1 MIEFQK
7 LRWKNLLSYG
17 NFFTEIDLQKNRM
30 TLISGKNGS
39 GKSTIG
45 EALTFALFGVPFRN
59 INKPNLL
66 NSINERDCLVEVE
79 FAIGKRQYKV
89 RRGIKPT
96 VFEIYCDNKIVDQES
111 RSKDYQKF
119 LEQNILKLNYKSFTQ
134 LVFLGSSNFVP
145 FMQLPAQD
153 RREVIEELLDIRVFS
168 RMNTV
173 LKEKYALLK
182 ESIKDIDRDVAI
194 VREKVEM
201 QRNNIKSLENKNQQA
216 INTNNEQIAQ
226 NTQAASDIMLDMDRI
241 KADILQRS
249 DSIGDTTTIQG
260 RLQKYEELERKF
272 ASQVGKITK
281 SIQFYSETDDCPTCN
296 QEITSEFKQKVIDG
310 KQHKLQEI
318 QKACDD
324 IAGKKQVVLD
334 RLTAIN
340 RVQQEIYA
348 LNAEYQNKN
357 SSVLGINAYVQK
369 LQRENERL
377 SNADQITV
385 DEHNKLEQY
394 QQQYSELLAQRE
406 NMIDTRHTYD
416 VAAEMLKD
424 NGIKTR
430 IIRQYL
436 PVMNKLINKYLS
448 AMDFFVNFNL
458 DENFK
463 EVIKSRYRDEFEYN
477 SFSQGQKFR
486 IDMALLLTWR
496 EISRKK
502 NSTNTNIL
510 ILDEVFD
517 SSLDAS
523 GTEDFMKLLRMLS
536 KKAHI
541 FVISHK
547 PDVISDRF
555 DDHLKVE
562 IKNNFSTI
570 V

>member
-7 LRWKNLLSYG
+7 LRWRNLLSYG
-17 NFFTEIDLQKNRM
+17 NMFTEIDFQKHRM

-45 EALTFALFGVPFRN
+45 EALTFVLFGVPFRN

-66 NSINERDCLVEVE
+66 NSINEKDCLVEIE
-79 FAIGKRQYKV
+79 FVIGKKQYKV

-96 VFEIYCDNKIVDQES
+96 VFEIYCDGKIIDQES
-111 RSKDYQKF
+111 KSKDYQKF

-145 FMQLPAQD
+145 FMQLAAQD

-168 RMNTV
+168 RMNIV
-173 LKEKYALLK
+173 LKEKLSVLK
-182 ESIKDIDRDVAI
+182 ETVKDLDRDIAI
-194 VREKVEM
+194 SREKVEM
-201 QRNNIKSLENKNQQA
+201 QRKHIQTLESKNLEAIEINNKEIEASNEA
-216 INTNNEQIAQ
+216 ISRIN
-226 NTQAASDIMLDMDRI
+226 LDMVRI
-241 KADILQRS
+241 A
-249 DSIGDTTTIQG
+249 DSIRERMDSISDRSNVETKIK
-260 RLQKYEELERKF
+260 KYEELSKKL
-272 ASQVGKITK
+272 SNQVGKIQK
-281 SIQFYSETDDCPTCN
+281 IIDFYNQNDDCPTCN
-296 QEITSEFKQKVIDG
+296 QHIDANFKQEVIGNKQAKLIELNTACEELALKRQDVADRFKAIDEVQREITQ
-310 KQHKLQEI
+310 
-318 QKACDD
+318 
-324 IAGKKQVVLD
+324 
-334 RLTAIN
+334 
-340 RVQQEIYA
+340 
-348 LNAEYQNKN
+348 LNIEYQNKN
-357 SSVLGINAYVQK
+357 SSITGINKYIAK
-369 LQRENERL
+369 LQQENLRL
-377 SNADQITV
+377 QSTDSTIS
-385 DEHNKLEQY
+385 DEQSKLHEYEVQSS
-394 QQQYSELLAQRE
+394 QLMCQRDSL
-406 NMIDTRHTYD
+406 IDTRHMYD
-416 VAAEMLKD
+416 VAGDLLKD
-424 NGIKTR
+424 SGIKTK

-448 AMDFFVNFNL
+448 SMDFFVNFNL

-517 SSLDAS
+517 SSLDAG
-523 GTEDFMKLLRMLS
+523 GTEDFMKLLRVLS
-536 KKAHI
+536 KKTHI
-541 FVISHK
+541 YVISHK

-555 DDHLKVE
+555 DNHLKVE
-562 IKNNFSTI
+562 MKNNFSTI

>member
-7 LRWKNLLSYG
+7 LRWRNLLSYG
-17 NFFTEIDLQKNRM
+17 NMFIEIDFQKHRM

-45 EALTFALFGVPFRN
+45 EALTFVLFGVPFRN

-66 NSINERDCLVEVE
+66 NSINEKDCLVEIE
-79 FAIGKRQYKV
+79 FVIGKRQYKV

-96 VFEIYCDNKIVDQES
+96 IFEIYCDGKIIDQES
-111 RSKDYQKF
+111 KSKDYQKF

-145 FMQLPAQD
+145 FMQLAAQD

-168 RMNTV
+168 RMNIV
-173 LKEKYALLK
+173 LKEKLSVLK
-182 ESIKDIDRDVAI
+182 ENVKDLDRDIAI
-194 VREKVEM
+194 SREKVDM
-201 QRNNIKSLENKNQQA
+201 QRKHIQTLESKNLEAIEINNKEIEASNEA
-216 INTNNEQIAQ
+216 ISRIN
-226 NTQAASDIMLDMDRI
+226 LDMVRI
-241 KADILQRS
+241 A
-249 DSIGDTTTIQG
+249 DSIRERMDSISDQSNVETKIK
-260 RLQKYEELERKF
+260 KYEELSKKL
-272 ASQVGKITK
+272 SNQVGKIQK
-281 SIQFYSETDDCPTCN
+281 VIDFYNQNNDCPTCN
-296 QEITSEFKQKVIDG
+296 QQIDAVFKQEVIDSKQTKLTELNAACEDLAKKRQEVADRFKVID
-310 KQHKLQEI
+310 
-318 QKACDD
+318 D
-324 IAGKKQVVLD
+324 
-334 RLTAIN
+334 
-340 RVQQEIYA
+340 VQRAVTQ
-348 LNAEYQNKN
+348 LNIEYQNKN
-357 SSVLGINAYVQK
+357 SSITGINKYITK
-369 LQRENERL
+369 LQQENLRL
-377 SNADQITV
+377 QGTDATTS
-385 DEHNKLEQY
+385 DEQTKLHEYETQMS
-394 QQQYSELLAQRE
+394 QLMCQRDAL
-406 NMIDTRHTYD
+406 IDTRHMYD
-416 VAAEMLKD
+416 VAGDLLKD
-424 NGIKTR
+424 SGIKTK

-448 AMDFFVNFNL
+448 SMDFFVNFNL

-523 GTEDFMKLLRMLS
+523 GTEDFMKLLRVLS
-536 KKAHI
+536 KKTHI
-541 FVISHK
+541 YVISHK
-547 PDVISDRF
+547 PDVISDKF
-555 DDHLKVE
+555 DNHLKVE
-562 IKNNFSTI
+562 MKNNFSAI

>member
-17 NFFTEIDLQKNRM
+17 NFFTEIDFQKHAM

-66 NSINERDCLVEVE
+66 NSINEKDCLVEVE
-79 FAIGKRQYKV
+79 FNIGKKQYLV

-96 VFEIYCDNKIVDQES
+96 IFEIYCDGKVIDQES
-111 RSKDYQKF
+111 KSKDYQKF

-134 LVFLGSSNFVP
+134 LVFLGSGNFVP
-145 FMQLPAQD
+145 FMQLSAQD

-173 LKEKYALLK
+173 LKEKLSILK
-182 ESIKDIDRDVAI
+182 ENFKDVERDITIAKEKLDMQREHIKKLQNNNIASIKANQEEIDSS
-194 VREKVEM
+194 RETICSINLEM
-201 QRNNIKSLENKNQQA
+201 DQIRNNIELK
-216 INTNNEQIAQ
+216 
-226 NTQAASDIMLDMDRI
+226 
-241 KADILQRS
+241 KA
-249 DSIGDTTTIQG
+249 TIQDEISIVNK
-260 RLQKYEELERKF
+260 QKKYEDIQKKIR
-272 ASQVGKITK
+272 SQISKIEKTVE
-281 SIQFYSETDDCPTCN
+281 FYGQHDDCPTCN
-296 QEITSEFKQKVIDG
+296 QKIDTEFKQQIIKN
-310 KQHKLQEI
+310 KQQKLQEFNIACEDLNDKLKTVVDRLEAINTI
-318 QKACDD
+318 QK
-324 IAGKKQVVLD
+324 
-334 RLTAIN
+334 
-340 RVQQEIYA
+340 EITQH
-348 LNAEYQNKN
+348 NIDYQNKN
-357 SSVLGINAYVQK
+357 FSITGINQYISK
-369 LQRENERL
+369 LQKENERL
-377 SNADQITV
+377 SNIDSLLSDEFKNLESYESAHSALVIKREELIDLRYMYDISAD
-385 DEHNKLEQY
+385 L
-394 QQQYSELLAQRE
+394 
-406 NMIDTRHTYD
+406 
-416 VAAEMLKD
+416 LKD
-424 NGIKTR
+424 NGIKTK

-458 DENFK
+458 DENFR
-463 EVIKSRYRDEFEYN
+463 EVIKSRHRDEFEYN

-486 IDMALLLTWR
+486 IDMALLMTWR

-517 SSLDAS
+517 SSLDAG
-523 GTEDFMKLLRMLS
+523 GTEDFMKLLRVLS
-536 KKAHI
+536 KKNHI

-555 DDHLKVE
+555 DDHIKVE
-562 IKNNFSTI
+562 IKNNFSYI

>member
-96 VFEIYCDNKIVDQES
+96 VFEIYCDNKIIDQES

-182 ESIKDIDRDVAI
+182 ENLKDLDRDVAI
-194 VREKVEM
+194 IKEKVDM
-201 QRNNIKSLENKNQQA
+201 QRNHIKSLENKNQQA
-216 INTNNEQIAQ
+216 INTNNDQIAK
-226 NTQAASDIMLDMDRI
+226 NRQAASDIMLDMDRL
-241 KADILQRS
+241 KNDIRQRS
-249 DSIGDTTTIQG
+249 DSISDTSTVQG

-272 ASQVGKITK
+272 ASQIGKIAK
-281 SIQFYSETDDCPTCN
+281 SIQFYSETHDCPTCN
-296 QEITSEFKQKVIDG
+296 QEITAAFKQTVIQN
-310 KQHKLQEI
+310 KQDKLAEI

-324 IAGKKQVVLD
+324 LAGKKQAVAD
-334 RLTAIN
+334 RLAAIN

-348 LNAEYQNKN
+348 LNVEYQNKN
-357 SSVLGINAYVQK
+357 SSVLGINAYIDK
-369 LQRENERL
+369 LQSENERL
-377 SNADQITV
+377 KTADQTIV
-385 DEHNKLEQY
+385 EENGKLEQY
-394 QQQYSELLAQRE
+394 EQKYSQLMSERETMIEL
-406 NMIDTRHTYD
+406 RHTYD
-416 VAAEMLKD
+416 VAADMLKD
-424 NGIKTR
+424 SGIKTR

-436 PVMNKLINKYLS
+436 PVMNKLINKYLT

-458 DENFK
+458 DENFR

-570 V
+570 A

>member
-1 MIEFQK
+1 MLEFQK

-17 NFFTEIDLQKNRM
+17 NFFTEIDLQKDRM

-79 FAIGKRQYKV
+79 FAIGKKQYKV

-96 VFEIYCDNKIVDQES
+96 VFEIYCDGKIIDQES
-111 RSKDYQKF
+111 KSKDYQKF

-168 RMNTV
+168 RMNVV
-173 LKEKYALLK
+173 LKEKISSLK
-182 ESIKDIDRDVAI
+182 ENLKDLERDIAI
-194 VREKVEM
+194 AKEKVEM
-201 QRNNIKSLENKNQQA
+201 QRDNIKKLQNKNDQA
-216 INTNNEQIAQ
+216 ININNEQIAQ
-226 NTQAASDIMLDMDRI
+226 NRQAASDIMLDMDRI
-241 KADILQRS
+241 KNDIIQRT
-249 DSIGDTTTIQG
+249 DSIGDAKTIQG
-260 RLQKYEELERKF
+260 KLQKYEELERKF
-272 ASQVGKITK
+272 SAQLAKIAK
-281 SIQFYSETDDCPTCN
+281 SIQFYTETDDCPTCN
-296 QEITSEFKQKVIDG
+296 QEITAAFKQTVIHT
-310 KQHKLQEI
+310 KQNKLHELQKTCQELLV
-318 QKACDD
+318 
-324 IAGKKQVVLD
+324 KKQEVATRLD
-334 RLTAIN
+334 QIN
-340 RVQQEIYA
+340 TVQQQITT
-348 LNAEYQNKN
+348 LNVEYQNKN
-357 SSVLGINAYVQK
+357 SSVLGISTYIEK
-369 LQRENERL
+369 LNRENERL
-377 SNADQITV
+377 RSSDTMVAEEQL
-385 DEHNKLEQY
+385 KQEQY
-394 QQQYSELLAQRE
+394 EQQYSDLLANRE
-406 NMIDTRHTYD
+406 QLIETRHMYD
-416 VAAEMLKD
+416 VAFEMLKD
-424 NGIKTR
+424 TGIKTR

-436 PVMNKLINKYLS
+436 PVMNKLINKYLG

-458 DENFK
+458 DENFR

-517 SSLDAS
+517 SSLDAG

-536 KKAHI
+536 KKTHI

-555 DDHLKVE
+555 DRHIKVE
-562 IKNNFSTI
+562 IKNNFSSI
-570 V
+570 S

>member
-17 NFFTEIDLQKNRM
+17 NFFTEIDLQKNKM

-96 VFEIYCDNKIVDQES
+96 VFEIYCDDKIVDQES

-182 ESIKDIDRDVAI
+182 ENIKDADREVAI
-194 VREKVEM
+194 IKEKVDM
-201 QRNNIKSLENKNQQA
+201 QRNHIKSLENKNQQA
-216 INTNNEQIAQ
+216 ININNDQIAK
-226 NTQAASDIMLDMDRI
+226 NRQAASDIMLDMDRL
-241 KADILQRS
+241 KNDICQRS
-249 DSIGDTTTIQG
+249 DSISDTSSMQG

-272 ASQVGKITK
+272 SSQVGKIAK
-281 SIQFYSETDDCPTCN
+281 SIQFYRETDDCPTCN
-296 QEITSEFKQKVIDG
+296 QEITAAFKQTVIQN
-310 KQHKLQEI
+310 KQDKLAEI

-324 IAGKKQVVLD
+324 LADKKQAVAD
-334 RLTAIN
+334 RLAAIN

-348 LNAEYQNKN
+348 LNVEYQNKN
-357 SSVLGINAYVQK
+357 SSVLGINAYINK
-369 LQRENERL
+369 LQNENERL
-377 SNADQITV
+377 KTTDQTIV
-385 DEHNKLEQY
+385 EENGKLEQY
-394 QQQYSELLAQRE
+394 EQKYSQLMSERETMIEL
-406 NMIDTRHTYD
+406 RHTYD
-416 VAAEMLKD
+416 VAADMLKD
-424 NGIKTR
+424 SGIKTR

-436 PVMNKLINKYLS
+436 PVMNKLINKYLT

-458 DENFK
+458 DENFR

-562 IKNNFSTI
+562 IKNNFSMI
-570 V
+570 A

>member
-17 NFFTEIDLQKNRM
+17 NFFTEIDFQKNNM

-45 EALTFALFGVPFRN
+45 EALTFALFGTPFRN

-66 NSINERDCLVEVE
+66 NSINEKECLVEVE
-79 FAIGKRQYKV
+79 FNIGKKQYKV
-89 RRGIKPT
+89 KRGIKPT
-96 VFEIYCDNKIVDQES
+96 VFEIYVDGKIIDQES
-111 RSKDYQKF
+111 KSKDYQKF

-145 FMQLPAQD
+145 FMQLSAQD

-168 RMNTV
+168 RMNIV
-173 LKEKYALLK
+173 LKEKSSVLK
-182 ESIKDIDRDVAI
+182 ENLKDLDRDIAI
-194 VREKVEM
+194 AKEKLDM
-201 QRNNIKSLENKNQQA
+201 QRDHIKKIQNKNTEA
-216 INTNNEQIAQ
+216 INTNNEEIAV
-226 NTQAASDIMLDMDRI
+226 NDKAISKLVLDMDRI
-241 KADILQRS
+241 KSDIDQRNNSISDLQTVK
-249 DSIGDTTTIQG
+249 GK
-260 RLQKYEELERKF
+260 LQKYEELERKLS
-272 ASQVGKITK
+272 SQLSKLAKTV
-281 SIQFYSETDDCPTCN
+281 QFYSETHDCPTCN
-296 QEITSEFKQKVIDG
+296 QEITSEFKQKVIEA
-310 KQHKLQEI
+310 KQQKIEEFEKAHTDLNNKKREI
-318 QKACDD
+318 S
-324 IAGKKQVVLD
+324 D
-334 RLTAIN
+334 RFDVILK
-340 RVQQEIYA
+340 VQQEITA
-348 LNAEYQNKN
+348 LNLEYQNKN
-357 SSVLGINAYVQK
+357 ASITGINAYIQK
-369 LQRENERL
+369 LQQENERL
-377 SNADQITV
+377 LKTDFGDQ
-385 DEHNKLEQY
+385 EESNKLSEYEQK
-394 QQQYSELLAQRE
+394 YSELLCQRDE
-406 NMIDTRHTYD
+406 YIDTRHMYEI
-416 VAAEMLKD
+416 ASELLKD
-424 NGIKTR
+424 SGIKTR

-523 GTEDFMKLLRMLS
+523 GTEDFMKLLRVLS
-536 KKAHI
+536 KKTHI

-555 DDHLKVE
+555 DNHLKVE
-562 IKNNFSTI
+562 IKNNFSI
-570 V
+570 IS

>member
-17 NFFTEIDLQKNRM
+17 NFFTEIDFKQHPM

-66 NSINERDCLVEVE
+66 NSINEKDCLAEIE
-79 FAIGKRQYKV
+79 FNIGKKQYKV
-89 RRGIKPT
+89 RRGIKPNI
-96 VFEIYCDNKIVDQES
+96 FEIYCDGKIIDQES
-111 RSKDYQKF
+111 KSKDYQKF

-145 FMQLPAQD
+145 FMQLSAQD

-168 RMNTV
+168 RMNIV
-173 LKEKYALLK
+173 LKEKISVLK
-182 ESIKDIDRDVAI
+182 ENFKDIERDITIAK
-194 VREKVEM
+194 EKLDM
-201 QRNNIKSLENKNQQA
+201 QREHIKKIQNNNNSLIAGNQKEIDSSHETISKLNLEMDQ
-216 INTNNEQIAQ
+216 IN
-226 NTQAASDIMLDMDRI
+226 
-241 KADILQRS
+241 
-249 DSIGDTTTIQG
+249 DSIEQKKQSIQDENDKS
-260 RLQKYEELERKF
+260 QKYKKYEEIQKKIKTQL
-272 ASQVGKITK
+272 GKIEKT
-281 SIQFYSETDDCPTCN
+281 IDFYREHNDCPTCN
-296 QEITSEFKQKVIDG
+296 QQIDSEFKQKIIDS
-310 KQHKLQEI
+310 KQKKTDELVV
-318 QKACDD
+318 ACDD
-324 IAGKKQVVLD
+324 LTLKLKDIQN
-334 RLTAIN
+334 RLNEI
-340 RVQQEIYA
+340 QQTQREITQ
-348 LNAEYQNKN
+348 LNIDYQNKN
-357 SSVLGINAYVQK
+357 SSVQGINQYISK
-369 LQRENERL
+369 LQKENERL
-377 SNADQITV
+377 ANIDAVSTEEYKNLQ
-385 DEHNKLEQY
+385 EYEQAH
-394 QQQYSELLAQRE
+394 SELLVKRDSL
-406 NMIDTRHTYD
+406 IDTRHIYEISTD
-416 VAAEMLKD
+416 LLKD
-424 NGIKTR
+424 TGIKTK

-436 PVMNKLINKYLS
+436 PVMNKLINKYLA

-477 SFSQGQKFR
+477 NFSQGQKFR

-523 GTEDFMKLLRMLS
+523 GTEDFMKLLRTLS
-536 KKAHI
+536 KKTHI

-555 DDHLKVE
+555 DNHLKVQ
-562 IKNNFSTI
+562 IKNNFSMIT
-570 V
+570 